1 MSYAIQVKQELNRIK
16 PTRACCRTAQLAGL
30 FRAVGTFHILAD
42 QRFGLNASFGLSS
55 TARTAVFL
63 LKSFGL
69 PVEIRMTEDKRLGL
83 DHRFEIHMEGG
94 SRLVQ
99 FLNETGVLSDDLLLS
114 GKLPRRIVSRA
125 CCRGSFLRGAFLAAG
140 SVSAPGRAS
149 HFEIY
154 SDNEVFL
161 ETVCEAATAS
171 GVELRI
177 TDRQRRPAAYCKSF
191 QSIRDLLIS
200 SGAHQAALEFEE
212 RSIISGV
219 RAEANRKAN
228 FDQANAGRCSH
239 AAARQIKAIQIL
251 KETSK
256 WNSLSDN
263 LIQVAEL
270 RLRHQSD
277 TIADLGRRSDPP
289 LSKSAVNHR
298 LRRLMA
304 VASQAI

>member
-16 PTRACCRTAQLAGL
+16 PARACCRTAELAGI
-30 FRAVGTFHILAD
+30 FRAVGTFHILAE
-42 QRFGLNASFGLSS
+42 QRFGLQASLGLSS
-55 TARTAVFL
+55 TARTAVYL

-69 PVEIRMTEDKRLGL
+69 PVEIRLTEDKRLGL
-83 DHRFEIHMEGG
+83 DHHFEIYMEGG

-114 GKLPRRIVSRA
+114 GKLPRRIISRA

-149 HFEIY
+149 HLEIY

-161 ETVCEAATAS
+161 ETVCEASAAA
-171 GVELRI
+171 GVELKI
-177 TDRQRRPAAYCKSF
+177 TRRHRRPAAYCKRF
-191 QSIRDLLIS
+191 QSVRDLLIS
-200 SGAHQAALEFEE
+200 VGAHQAALEFEE

-228 FDQANAGRCSH
+228 FDQANAGRCSE
-239 AAARQIKAIQIL
+239 AAARQIKAIQTL
-251 KETSK
+251 KETAA
-256 WNSLSDN
+256 WNNLSDN
-263 LIQVAEL
+263 LIQIAEL
-270 RLRHQSD
+270 RLEHQSD
-277 TIADLGRRSDPP
+277 TIADLGRRSNPP

-298 LRRLMA
+298 LRRLLA
-304 VASQAI
+304 IADQAI